1 MKIIKESFNILDGK
15 KKQGR
20 RLKFWDGKTSKRIV
34 KILAN
39 SAG

>member
-20 RLKFWDGKTSKRIV
+20 RLKFWDGKTSEDVPLIV
-34 KILAN
+34 EI
-39 SAG
+39 

>member
-1 MKIIKESFNILDGK
+1 MIILWEGQKLDGK
-15 KKQGR
+15 KKQGK
-20 RLKFWDGKTSKRIV
+20 RLKFWDGKTSRRIV